1 MGWDGMLFPMRNANA
16 AIVQCMS
23 YSFLNERIWVKLS
36 FSLAGI
42 CGEENAP
49 SSSSHN
55 HKIYFDNN
63 IYNTTIFLLWIILK
77 RNLILPFVLLFLSIP
92 RLCPALVLCML
103 VEMLE
108 CGVCGVVERRQYD
121 YMYNSNAFSNT
132 RQCRQQQQQQP
143 WRRRRRRQYVSTFF
157 LILFPFILH
166 TYIQMLLLILAT
178 FLST

>member
-1 MGWDGMLFPMRNANA
+1 MGWDGMLFTMRNANA

-103 VEMLE
+103 VEMFCVAFVALSRE
-108 CGVCGVVERRQYD
+108 GSTTICTIQMHFPTHD
-121 YMYNSNAFSNT
+121 NADNSNSNNHDDDDEDDNMYRHFSS
-132 RQCRQQQQQQP
+132 
-143 WRRRRRRQYVSTFF
+143 YYFHLFF
-157 LILFPFILH
+157 IHIFKCYF
-166 TYIQMLLLILAT
+166 
-178 FLST
+178 